1 MDRNKNFKPEVRD
14 WFVALRKESVDR
26 NEEPEATHVPCS
38 VALRKESVDRNNSI
52 TATRTFEF
60 DVALRKES
68 MECFSF

>member
-1 MDRNKNFKPEVRD
+1 MDIASFGIAS
-14 WFVALRKESVDR
+14 VACITVI
-26 NEEPEATHVPCS
+26 C

-68 MECFSF
+68 MEWFSF

>member
-1 MDRNKNFKPEVRD
+1 MIRAVTV
-14 WFVALRKESVDR
+14 VALRKESVDR

>member
-1 MDRNKNFKPEVRD
+1 MVK
-14 WFVALRKESVDR
+14 VALRKESVDR
-26 NEEPEATHVPCS
+26 NIEKECLKGTTS

-60 DVALRKES
+60 DVTLRKES